1 MMQRDWAAS
10 RRQHGFTLVELLV
23 VVMITAILAAVAVP
37 VYKQQIR
44 KSRRTEAKTAILDLA
59 SREERMFSTR
69 NSYAPNPATLATD
82 LGYATLPVAVGGG
95 YYQLN
100 VIATP
105 TTFVAQAIPVTVDQ
119 QADTQCQLFQV
130 DNVGRQST
138 NSAPDGSGSDTTSTC
153 W

>member
-1 MMQRDWAAS
+1 MQRDRAAS
-10 RRQHGFTLVELLV
+10 RRQQGFTLVELMV
-23 VVMITAILAAVAVP
+23 VVLITAILAAVAVP
-37 VYKQQIR
+37 LYKQQVR
-44 KSRRTEAKTAILDLA
+44 KSRRTEARTAILDLA

-82 LGYATLPVAVGGG
+82 LGYATLPVTVGSG

-100 VIATP
+100 VVATA
-105 TTFVAQAIPVTVDQ
+105 TTFVAQAIPITADQ
-119 QADTQCQLFQV
+119 QADSQCQLFQV

-138 NSAPDGSGSDTTSTC
+138 NSAPDGSGTDTTSTC